1 MVETS
6 IRKYRSESART
17 VIAVVALFALSA
29 CTPEFDWRELTSNDG
44 GFSVLMPSK
53 PRYEERSLA
62 DAPGVTMH
70 LWSAHAAKSVFGVGY
85 ADYPVA
91 GTRLLDA
98 TRDALV
104 ANIRG
109 RLLEEKPITSNGL
122 AGLELT
128 AESDDRV
135 LQARLLLSG
144 TRLFQLVA
152 LGPKKDLRNA
162 AEEVDLFLSS
172 LRPLAAP
179 RTSAGHLRQNDGVK
193 ITNSVNS
200 SSRPSSIATVQTHV

>member
-1 MVETS
+1 MVETPVRS
-6 IRKYRSESART
+6 GSESAR
-17 VIAVVALFALSA
+17 IAFAFIALFALSA
-29 CTPEFDWRELTSNDG
+29 CAPEFDWRELNSNEG
-44 GFSVLMPSK
+44 GFSALMPAK

-70 LWSAHAAKSVFGVGY
+70 LWSAHAAKSVFGISY

-104 ANIRG
+104 ANVRG

-128 AESDDRV
+128 AESDDKV

-144 TRLFQLVA
+144 SRLFQLVV
-152 LGPKKDLRNA
+152 LGPKKDLWNA
-162 AEEVDLFLSS
+162 TTEVDLFLSS
-172 LRPLAAP
+172 LRPLATT
-179 RTSAGHLRQNDGVK
+179 RR
-193 ITNSVNS
+193 
-200 SSRPSSIATVQTHV
+200 R

>member
-1 MVETS
+1 M
-6 IRKYRSESART
+6 ESRT
-17 VIAVVALFALSA
+17 VIAFIALFALSA
-29 CTPEFDWRELTSNDG
+29 CAPEFDWRELNSNEG
-44 GFSVLMPSK
+44 GFSALMPAK

-91 GTRLLDA
+91 DTRLLDA

-109 RLLEEKPITSNGL
+109 RLLEERAIASNGL
-122 AGLELT
+122 VGLELT

-144 TRLFQLVA
+144 SRLFQLVV
-152 LGPKKDLRNA
+152 LGPKNDLRNA
-162 AEEVDLFLSS
+162 AADVDLFLSS
-172 LRPLAAP
+172 LRPLGTTRA
-179 RTSAGHLRQNDGVK
+179 RRQVISARK
-193 ITNSVNS
+193 T
-200 SSRPSSIATVQTHV
+200 A